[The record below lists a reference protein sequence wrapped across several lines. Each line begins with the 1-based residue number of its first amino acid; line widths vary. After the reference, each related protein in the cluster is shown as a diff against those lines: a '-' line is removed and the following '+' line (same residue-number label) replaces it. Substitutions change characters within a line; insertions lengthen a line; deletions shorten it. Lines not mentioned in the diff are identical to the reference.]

1 MNGRETVSNVALIP
15 TTLLVLRNG
24 YLTNDQVRHAL
35 NAYTLSVR
43 EARTEF
49 LPLVYE
55 TVIKA
60 LRVS

>member
-1 MNGRETVSNVALIP
+1 MALIP

-24 YLTNDQVRHAL
+24 YMTNDQVRHAL
-35 NAYTLSVR
+35 NAYTLAVR
-43 EARTEF
+43 DARTEF

-60 LRVS
+60 LRVRLALW